1 MSKKN
6 FFSWRWIVSIFLI
19 ILFIAA
25 ISFHQGLIKCGL
37 RAAIAREAFAGY
49 QVKLP
54 NFRIS
59 SYNLKHFCINTGLNL
74 KLKNS
79 SENFI
84 DIKNIKLEL
93 DVLSGLKAFKV
104 PLEISVNG
112 LDVDLNFSKQLD
124 WTKFFS
130 YGKGVLMPQLVEIA
144 DVKAKVNE
152 LSYSVSFNQ
161 KHIDDR
167 SLYEIILLN
176 GQHASNISLDKQAS
190 KVKLSFAKVPVPVV
204 LKLMSFRDSYQI
216 PKDLVITG
224 TVDADLANSKAVA
237 KFYSHKLDS
246 NATNDRALFVVAHAS
261 RSGIVS
267 IDKAVLTVNDNIIE
281 ASGNIRL
288 AKGLFKDKH
297 SLKLVFN
304 ADKASADFIKIFCS
318 FGEVSETKNWCLR
331 SIKAGM
337 LTKVRGVV
345 QIDDLYSSKDQTPN
359 LSLKADFQGL
369 DLKYSERFPQIDD
382 MNGSIVLNMDFLT
395 FHIRGGKMINTILSP
410 NSIVKI
416 ALSDADTPIFIKTHA
431 IGPAKDFINFIPP
444 ENQATLMDRKIKI
457 TEIGGDTDA
466 QVNIVIPLSKEVN
479 LQNMTLNV
487 NANIANMKLQAFD
500 AELSGNMK
508 LIIKEHLLQVLGS
521 PLVNGEATNLTW
533 ETHLDT
539 NPEFDNRM
547 ILETVN
553 DQKQKSIELFGG
565 SILIKGNALP
575 AKIMYL
581 DQNNSEHIKVNTD
594 LRDVRVEV
602 PYAVFVKEAG
612 KQASCDMVLER
623 QGNIWKT
630 DKFKFVAPEDNLSV
644 DVYGEFTK
652 NLDSIMKL
660 NSDVKSKDN
669 NLKIDLD
676 ITGPEY
682 KLQIKGSSIVP
693 NLEQLFQVLG
703 SKSLAAQ
710 KKMSIS
716 IQVDKAILNN
726 SVTLDE
732 VSGRLEC
739 YKNKCTKDA
748 LTMKINNQGKT
759 SAPMKVYNKNGAFVI
774 YSGDADSLLRG
785 LNFYHEVEGGAIT
798 IKIYPA
804 TKTSELR
811 GSVHMTDFKAI
822 KTPLIARL
830 IIMTPFTQL
839 VEQLKGSNLI
849 SFKSFNGSFV
859 MKGNRVQIN
868 RSVAMGGLLTVT
880 MKGYVDTLK
889 KTISLKGR
897 LVPSCLF
904 NKFLSSIENKAS
916 PENAKLGTDYKIDG
930 DLSDPKISVNP
941 ISLLMSLITKP
952 LSII

>member
-1 MSKKN
+1 MIKKN
-6 FFSWRWIVSIFLI
+6 FFSWRWITSISLI
-19 ILFIAA
+19 ILFISV
-25 ISFHQGLIKCGL
+25 ISFHQSLIKCWL
-37 RAAIAREAFAGY
+37 KTAIAKDIFSDY
-49 QVKLP
+49 QIKLP
-54 NFRIS
+54 SFRIS
-59 SYNLKHFCINTGLNL
+59 SYNPKHFCINTGLSL
-74 KLKNS
+74 QLKNR
-79 SENFI
+79 SEKFV
-84 DIKNIKLEL
+84 DIKNIKLKL
-93 DVLSGLKAFKV
+93 DLLSGLKAFKV
-104 PLEISVNG
+104 PLEISVQG
-112 LDVDLNFSKQLD
+112 LDVDFNFSKQLD
-124 WTKFFS
+124 WNKFFS
-130 YGKGVLMPQLVEIA
+130 YGKGILMPQVVEVT
-144 DVKAKVNE
+144 DVKVKIDE
-152 LSYSVSFNQ
+152 RLHSVSFNQ
-161 KHIDDR
+161 QHTGDG
-167 SLYEIILLN
+167 SLYEISLLD
-176 GQHASNISLDKQAS
+176 GTRASNIRVDKQPS
-190 KVKLSFAKVPVPVV
+190 KIKLSFEKIPVPVV

-224 TVDADLANSKAVA
+224 TVDANLANSKIVA
-237 KFYSHKLDS
+237 KFYSHKFDS
-246 NATNDRALFVVAHAS
+246 NATSDKALFVIANVNRHEF
-261 RSGIVS
+261 VS

-288 AKGLFKDKH
+288 VKGLFKDKY
-297 SLKLVFN
+297 SLKLFFN
-304 ADKASADFIKIFCS
+304 ADKANADFIKIFCS

-331 SIKAGM
+331 SIKSGM

-345 QIDDLYSSKDQTPN
+345 QIDDLYSSKDQTPT
-359 LSLKADFQGL
+359 LSLTADFQNL
-369 DLKYSERFPQIDD
+369 DLKYSELFPQIDD
-382 MNGSIVLNMDFLT
+382 MNGSVVLNRDFLT
-395 FHIRGGKMINTILSP
+395 FHISGGKMIDTTLSP
-410 NSIVKI
+410 NSEVKI
-416 ALSDADTPIFIKTHA
+416 ALSDSDTPIFIKTHA

-444 ENQATLMDRKIKI
+444 ENQAALTDRKIKI
-457 TEIGGDTDA
+457 KEAVGDADA

-487 NANIANMKLQAFD
+487 NASLANMKLKAFD
-500 AELSGNMK
+500 AELSGNMS
-508 LIIKEHLLQVLGS
+508 LVIKNHLLRVLGS
-521 PLVNGEATNLTW
+521 PLINGEATNLTW
-533 ETHLDT
+533 ETHLDV

-547 ILETVN
+547 VLETIH
-553 DQKQKSIELFGG
+553 DQKQKNIELFGG

-602 PYAVFVKEAG
+602 PYAAFVKEAG
-612 KQASCDMVLER
+612 KQASCEMVLIR

-660 NSDVKSKDN
+660 NSDVKSKGN

-676 ITGPEY
+676 ITGAEY
-682 KLQIKGSSIVP
+682 KLKIKGSSIVP
-693 NLEQLFQVLG
+693 NLAQLFQVLG
-703 SKSLAAQ
+703 SKSVAAK

-716 IQVDKAILNN
+716 IQVDKAVLSNG
-726 SVTLDE
+726 VTLDE

-739 YKNKCTKDA
+739 YKNKCTKDGFS
-748 LTMKINNQGKT
+748 MKINNQGKT

-804 TKTSELR
+804 TKNSELK

-839 VEQLKGSNLI
+839 IEQLKGSKLI
-849 SFKSFNGSFV
+849 RFKSFDGSFV

-868 RSVAMGGLLTVT
+868 RSIAEGGLLTVT
-880 MKGYVDTLK
+880 MQGYVDTVK

-897 LVPSCLF
+897 LIPACLF
-904 NKFLSSIENKAS
+904 NKFLSSIEDKTS
-916 PENAKLGTDYKIDG
+916 PENAKLGTDYEIDG